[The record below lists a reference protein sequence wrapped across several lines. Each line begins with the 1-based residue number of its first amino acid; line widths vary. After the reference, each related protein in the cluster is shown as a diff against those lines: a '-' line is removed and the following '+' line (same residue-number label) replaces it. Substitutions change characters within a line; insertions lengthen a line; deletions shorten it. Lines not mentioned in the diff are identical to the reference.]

1 MIVVGLPRLCL
12 AGVLGREWEVLSSD
26 ESINKMS
33 NAMRSKEGESVM
45 GMAPCSRKMRAL
57 DVLIQQVASFDTLV
71 LIRGE
76 SGSGKEVVA
85 RKIHEYSDRAGNP
98 FIPVNCGAIPAD
110 LLESELFGHEK
121 GAFTGAVATR
131 KGRFEMAESGTL
143 FLDEIGDMSLPMQVK
158 LLRVLQERCYERVG
172 SNETRRCNV
181 RILAATHRN
190 LEDMVD
196 EGSFRQDLFFRLD
209 VFPIEV
215 PSLREHPEDIEML
228 VGGFSAR
235 LKERGMTPPNL
246 SPNALRALQRYGW
259 PCNVRELENLI
270 QRLSI
275 THGGQ
280 RIGVKDLPAK
290 YRFELVV
297 DDDSES
303 SGREDQDAL
312 MAVLLDRE
320 FDDDSTEEAS
330 LAPASLPAD
339 GVDLKSLLQ
348 ELEQQYISQALE
360 REGGVITRAAQLL
373 GLQRTTLAEK
383 MKKLGMA

>member
-1 MIVVGLPRLCL
+1 M
-12 AGVLGREWEVLSSD
+12 E
-26 ESINKMS
+26 
-33 NAMRSKEGESVM
+33 SKEGVSA
-45 GMAPCSRKMRAL
+45 GGIAPCSRTMRAL

-85 RKIHEYSDRAGNP
+85 RKIHEYSDRAGKP

-131 KGRFEMAESGTL
+131 KGRFEMAEGGTL

-172 SNETRRCNV
+172 SNDTRQCNV

-196 EGSFRQDLFFRLD
+196 DGSFRQDLFFRLD

-215 PSLREHPEDIEML
+215 PSLREHPEDIEAL
-228 VGGFSAR
+228 AAGFAKR
-235 LKERGMTPPNL
+235 LKARGMNPPSL
-246 SPNALRALQRYGW
+246 SPNAVRALQRYAW
-259 PCNVRELENLI
+259 PGNVRELENLI
-270 QRLSI
+270 ERLSI

-290 YRFELVV
+290 YRFELVEG
-297 DDDSES
+297 DDGEP

-312 MAVLLDRE
+312 MAMLLDRPLDE
-320 FDDDSTEEAS
+320 QVADEPG
-330 LAPASLPAD
+330 LAPAMLPED